1 MNRNGNILM
10 TNASNYNSS
19 NSNYNSSLNNSIM
32 ENAFILNNNKN
43 NLTELNKIK
52 TQLKRAV
59 SKLNAEA
66 STLNALIQRIDV
78 LGGNNYSLPGR
89 PGGARLARKNA
100 LRIQRVIHPNK
111 SFPLTK
117 GIQNNRLRNKVR
129 RNLTDLSAAF
139 QI

>member
-1 MNRNGNILM
+1 MNRNGDIIM
-10 TNASNYNSS
+10 SNASNSS
-19 NSNYNSSLNNSIM
+19 NNNSIM
-32 ENAFILNNNKN
+32 ENAFLNNNKN
-43 NLTELNKIK
+43 NLAELNKIK

-66 STLNALIQRIDV
+66 TTLNALIRRIDL
-78 LGGNNYSLPGR
+78 LGNANSTNNRTKPVNR
-89 PGGARLARKNA
+89 IERKNA

-117 GIQNNRLRNKVR
+117 GIQNNRLRGKVQ
-129 RNLTDLSAAF
+129 RNLTELSAAF

>member
-10 TNASNYNSS
+10 SNATNYSS
-19 NSNYNSSLNNSIM
+19 NNNNSSLNNSIM
-32 ENAFILNNNKN
+32 ENAFLNNNRN
-43 NLTELNKIK
+43 NLAELNKIK

-66 STLNALIQRIDV
+66 NTLNDLIQRIDV
-78 LGGNNYSLPGR
+78 LGNNNYVPVGSR
-89 PGGARLARKNA
+89 RRLARRNA

-117 GIQNNRLRNKVR
+117 DIQNNRLRNKVR
-129 RNLTDLSAAF
+129 RNLTELSAAF

>member
-1 MNRNGNILM
+1 MNRNGDIIMSN
-10 TNASNYNSS
+10 TNSYNSS
-19 NSNYNSSLNNSIM
+19 NNNSIM
-32 ENAFILNNNKN
+32 ENAFLNNKN
-43 NLTELNKIK
+43 NLAELNKIK

-66 STLNALIQRIDV
+66 TTLNALIRRIDL
-78 LGGNNYSLPGR
+78 LGNANSNNRGTKPVNR
-89 PGGARLARKNA
+89 IARKNA

-117 GIQNNRLRNKVR
+117 GIQNNRLRGKVQK
-129 RNLTDLSAAF
+129 NLTELSAAF

>member
-1 MNRNGNILM
+1 MNRNGNIMM
-10 TNASNYNSS
+10 TNANSSNANSS
-19 NSNYNSSLNNSIM
+19 NSNNSLNNSIM
-32 ENAFILNNNKN
+32 ENAFLNNNRN
-43 NLTELNKIK
+43 NLAELNKIK

-59 SKLNAEA
+59 SKLNTEA
-66 STLNALIQRIDV
+66 NTLTALIQRIDV
-78 LGGNNYSLPGR
+78 LGNNSTNV
-89 PGGARLARKNA
+89 GGPTTRLARKNA